1 MLSLALASCGM
12 SDSKRAL
19 AGINDA
25 SPVIGGGDGP
35 RRILNDWRLK
45 ISQSADWRL
54 KISQSMQQVKGLP
67 PSTRPGTR
75 KFSTY

>member
-35 RRILNDWRLK
+35 RRILNVGWP
-45 ISQSADWRL
+45 ADWRL
-54 KISQSMQQVKGLP
+54 KISQSMEQVKGFG
-67 PSTRPGTR
+67 S
-75 KFSTY
+75 

>member
-25 SPVIGGGDGP
+25 SPVIGGGDGGP
-35 RRILNDWRLK
+35 RRILNDWGRLK
-45 ISQSADWRL
+45 ISQSR
-54 KISQSMQQVKGLP
+54 QQVKGLP

>member
-35 RRILNDWRLK
+35 RRILNVGWP
-45 ISQSADWRL
+45 ADWRL
-54 KISQSMQQVKGLP
+54 KISQSMEH
-67 PSTRPGTR
+67 
-75 KFSTY
+75 

>member
-35 RRILNDWRLK
+35 RRILNDWWLK
-45 ISQSADWRL
+45 ISQSYQRSLAL
-54 KISQSMQQVKGLP
+54 HCLGEAA
-67 PSTRPGTR
+67 TAT
-75 KFSTY
+75 

>member
-45 ISQSADWRL
+45 ISQSYQRSLAL
-54 KISQSMQQVKGLP
+54 HCLGEAA
-67 PSTRPGTR
+67 TAT
-75 KFSTY
+75 

>member
-25 SPVIGGGDGP
+25 SPVIGGGDGGP
-35 RRILNDWRLK
+35 RRILN
-45 ISQSADWRL
+45 DWRL